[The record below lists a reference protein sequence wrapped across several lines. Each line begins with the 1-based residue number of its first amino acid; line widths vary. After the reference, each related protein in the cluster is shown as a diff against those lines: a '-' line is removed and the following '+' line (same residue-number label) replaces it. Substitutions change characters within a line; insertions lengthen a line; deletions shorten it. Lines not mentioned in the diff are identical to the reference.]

1 MIDVRK
7 ARLEDHAMIYRL
19 GQEALGYEIDQEF
32 SQSRLAAVLSKPAN
46 QIFVAFVD
54 GEPAGYIHVQD
65 YDVTYAIPYKNI
77 LGLAVFDQFQRQ
89 GVGKVLIEA
98 AEDFARADG
107 AAGIRLNSG
116 EGRYGAHLFYEAAG
130 YERVKSQVNFRKAF

>member
-1 MIDVRK
+1 MIEVRK
-7 ARLEDHAMIYRL
+7 ARLEDWVMIDQL
-19 GQEALGYEIDQEF
+19 GQEVLGYEIDQAF

-46 QIFVAFVD
+46 QLFVAFVA
-54 GEPAGYIHVQD
+54 GEPAGYIHLQD

-77 LGLAVFDQFQRQ
+77 LGLAVFEQFQRQ
-89 GVGKVLIEA
+89 GIGKALMQA

-107 AAGIRLNSG
+107 AGGIRLNSG

-130 YERVKSQVNFRKAF
+130 YERVKSQVNFRKVF